1 MAIDKFDYIAGVL
14 KTNPGE
20 VFDII
25 ASAFTTFKF
34 RFLKRCIA
42 KGTIIRKKTEI
53 INYANVKIGKNCIF
67 QDFIYLR
74 AGIRGKIVFENDC
87 MVNSFC
93 KFFGHGGIEIGAR
106 SQLGPGVTI
115 TTTVHDYATD
125 DLSEVFKKVTI
136 GKKVWIGA
144 NVTILPGVSVGDN
157 TVIGAGSVVTK
168 DIPPDSIAVGVPAKV
183 IRRINAT

>member
-1 MAIDKFDYIAGVL
+1 MGIDKLDYIADVL

-20 VFDII
+20 LLDII

-34 RFLKRCIA
+34 RFLKRCA
-42 KGTIIRKKTEI
+42 SKGTIIRKKTQI
-53 INYANVKIGKNCIF
+53 INYANVRIGDNCIF
-67 QDFIYLR
+67 QDFVYIR
-74 AGIRGKIVFENDC
+74 AGAHGKVIFRNNC

-93 KFFGHGGIEIGAR
+93 RFFGHGGIEIGAH

-115 TTTVHDYATD
+115 TTTAHDYTTD

-168 DIPPDSIAVGVPAKV
+168 NLPPDSIAVGVPAKV
-183 IRRINAT
+183 IKRINAT